1 MNDEDQAWDEM
12 VKRHDIHERNKA
24 AMGAWSAAADFIHQN
39 AGNLGRMTLREAFEK
54 GFMEGYKFAR
64 ENK

>member
-1 MNDEDQAWDEM
+1 MNEEDQAWDEA

-24 AMGAWSAAADFIHQN
+24 AMGAWNGAAEFIHQN
-39 AGNLGRMTLREAFEK
+39 ADRLSRMTLRGAYEK

-64 ENK
+64 EK